1 MTNDFGRRFSWAR
14 REQKMTIADVAKKFG
29 ISVQSVYGW
38 EQGSM
43 PKADRMNELADLFGV
58 PVQWL
63 AFGEGEPCST
73 RAEDGSWSVPML
85 CVEASAGNGEVVD
98 QESIVKL
105 IKLDSQWI
113 SRECPGVSRGAL
125 HILTAHGDSMEPT
138 YHDKDLLLVDTS
150 IKTIRGEGFYV
161 IGFDGM
167 LYVKRVQP
175 IPGNKLL
182 ILSDNPSYQTITI
195 DLADSAIQLIVC
207 GRVVYSW
214 TGIRR

>member
-14 REQKMTIADVAKKFG
+14 REQRMTIADVAKRFG
-29 ISVQSVYGW
+29 VSVQSVYGW
-38 EQGSM
+38 EQGSL

-73 RAEDGSWSVPML
+73 KAEDGSWSVPML
-85 CVEASAGNGEVVD
+85 CVAASAGNGEVVD

-150 IKTIRGEGFYV
+150 IKAIRSEGFYV

-175 IPGNKLL
+175 VPGNKLL
-182 ILSDNPSYQTITI
+182 ILSDNPNYQTITV
-195 DLADSAIQLIVC
+195 DLADNSIQLIVC